1 MSEDKRG
8 QHPNSRKNLVAQP
21 SKEACIAGGK
31 AATKKRVK
39 NRQIKE
45 TVQYLLN
52 LPVQPGN
59 THTIRNI
66 LEAKSKNLSVMEAM
80 VVAQIKKAVSGDTT
94 AFKAL
99 IETSG
104 QKPAEKLEVEGN
116 ISYIEKLRQVRGEE
130 M

>member
-1 MSEDKRG
+1 MAEEKRG

-39 NRQIKE
+39 NRQIKD
-45 TVQYLLN
+45 TVRYLLN

-59 THTIRNI
+59 TQTIKNI

>member
-1 MSEDKRG
+1 MAEEKRG

-31 AATKKRVK
+31 AAAKKRVK
-39 NRQIKE
+39 NRQIKD
-45 TVQYLLN
+45 TVRYLLN

-59 THTIRNI
+59 TQTIKNI

>member
-1 MSEDKRG
+1 M
-8 QHPNSRKNLVAQP
+8 
-21 SKEACIAGGK
+21 
-31 AATKKRVK
+31 
-39 NRQIKE
+39 
-45 TVQYLLN
+45 
-52 LPVQPGN
+52 PVQPGN